1 VWATAFALI
10 TVGFAPL
17 SRSILI
23 ILIVAAISSWISGSE
38 HPASNAAYGA
48 EWVRTADGW
57 ESRDVLEPYQ
67 TPSPPAVHPLVI
79 AAFQL
84 LASLFFLT
92 AFPARVSAV
101 RRSRAEPVLRTHLR
115 PSSRVAA
122 AG

>member
-1 VWATAFALI
+1 
-10 TVGFAPL
+10 L

-23 ILIVAAISSWISGSE
+23 ILIVAAISGWISSGE
-38 HPASNAAYGA
+38 HSASDAAHA
-48 EWVRTADGW
+48 ADWVRTADGW
-57 ESRDVLEPYQ
+57 ESRAVLEHYEA
-67 TPSPPAVHPLVI
+67 PSPPAIHPVVI

-101 RRSRAEPVLRTHLR
+101 RRSASTPVIRTHLR
-115 PSSRVAA
+115 PSTRVAA